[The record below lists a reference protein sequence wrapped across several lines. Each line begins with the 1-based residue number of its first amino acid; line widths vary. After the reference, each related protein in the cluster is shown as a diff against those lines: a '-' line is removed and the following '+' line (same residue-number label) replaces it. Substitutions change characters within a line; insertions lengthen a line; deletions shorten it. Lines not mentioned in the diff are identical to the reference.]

1 MHWVKR
7 DPQERVYLPLSPSY
21 RLSHLLLK
29 IIVVSDSWAEVVWLD
44 IGARVTPVLWTVPVE
59 ALFEWK

>member
-29 IIVVSDSWAEVVWLD
+29 IIVVSDSWAEAVWLD
-44 IGARVTPVLWTVPVE
+44 VGARGNLATTSVTSVRN
-59 ALFEWK
+59 